1 MKVYTAAALLLFSSL
16 LMAQQ
21 IGQFAPDKAPI
32 SFPSNSWGADIMF
45 GEGGFGLGT
54 FYKRAITKEITGF
67 VDLSISEKKDDRE
80 IEYYDPYYGTSYSPF
95 KVNRSLLMPLNF
107 GAQIRLFDE
116 VLSENLRPYVMAGVG
131 PTFVIT
137 TPYEEEFFSSF
148 KHAKMHYAAGGYVG
162 FGAYFGESTSNLIGI
177 NVRYYYTHLFG
188 GGIENLV
195 GQFRNNFGHFY
206 LSLNVG
212 VMY

>member
-1 MKVYTAAALLLFSSL
+1 MKVIIAAALLLLSSF

-67 VDLSISEKKDDRE
+67 VDLSISETKDDRE

>member
-1 MKVYTAAALLLFSSL
+1 MKVIIAAALLLLSSF

-67 VDLSISEKKDDRE
+67 VDLSISE
-80 IEYYDPYYGTSYSPF
+80 T
-95 KVNRSLLMPLNF
+95 
-107 GAQIRLFDE
+107 
-116 VLSENLRPYVMAGVG
+116 
-131 PTFVIT
+131 
-137 TPYEEEFFSSF
+137 
-148 KHAKMHYAAGGYVG
+148 KHAKRHYAAGGYVG